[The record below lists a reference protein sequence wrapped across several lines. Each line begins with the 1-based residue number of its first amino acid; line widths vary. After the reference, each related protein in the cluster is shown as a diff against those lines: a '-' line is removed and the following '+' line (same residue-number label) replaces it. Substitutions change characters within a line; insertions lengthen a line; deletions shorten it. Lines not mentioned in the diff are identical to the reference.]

1 MKKYIAILL
10 AALMLISITPFTT
23 FAYYGDYYDDYYDYY
38 NDYGDLV
45 VSVMGDDRYP
55 IDGAIVKIYDSFGRD
70 VTPSGYGN
78 TYTLPYGYYTVVAT
92 YMGVESRET
101 AVVNSSTN
109 YVSLTLSTSNN
120 YKYTFVVNTVDRNG
134 FDIRDLDVRV
144 YDQYDREITSSG
156 GVYTIGYAGKYRVDV
171 YSGYKLVKSAY
182 FDYTDI
188 KSGAL
193 TVNID
198 GGFESADAPR
208 ALTDTLKIAK
218 DIRRCGDYSSV
229 SKDIRNKFETSLDT
243 VSNIV
248 DDFKYGKFSYSYNGR
263 YYDKY
268 GKYYNGYYRNYDS
281 YRNGYY
287 YVNGIPYSYYEFY
300 KNFGY
305 YPDEYD
311 KGRGYNYTADWY
323 LDKYNGLSMRYYVE
337 TLVDAANAV
346 LDDMPI
352 SSLCTRDIGHLKYP
366 SIYDYNGF
374 DTIGSYDNKT
384 VKEANELIAEA
395 KTLKDKRNDSYWK
408 KYKDNLEKA
417 INETNKALKGNGG
430 LKNAVE
436 NLRKAIAE
444 AKKNDGKLYTRRAY
458 MKGLTS
464 TTFSPSGTLTRA
476 EMAQIIANLLEQSGK
491 NYSYGTANFSD
502 VSQSAWY
509 YNAVRAASNYG
520 IMVGRPG
527 GKFDPQGL
535 VSKEE
540 LIVIAARLGGHEAMN
555 GNTFQ
560 IKEHYWSVP
569 YIERALTNGWIE
581 YGQFNPSEKISR
593 GETAKIINKA
603 IGYGADKEYID
614 KNTNTMTTFDDVD
627 RTNPY
632 YYEILVATNTISYQR
647 TETLRIWRAHVTKN
661 GTWSDSNFG
670 NGDVISPIK

>member
-1 MKKYIAILL
+1 MKKYIALILTG
-10 AALMLISITPFTT
+10 LMLISLMPYKTS
-23 FAYYGDYYDDYYDYY
+23 AY
-38 NDYGDLV
+38 NDLYGNLTV
-45 VSVMGDDRYP
+45 NVYGDDRRP
-55 IDGAIVKIYDSFGRD
+55 INGAIVKIYDSYGNDFS
-70 VTPSGYGN
+70 TSGYYYNN
-78 TYTLPYGYYTVVAT
+78 TYTLPYGYYDVVAT
-92 YMGVESRET
+92 YMGFEARAT
-101 AVVNSSTN
+101 AEVYSDNN
-109 YVSLTLSTSNN
+109 YVDLTLSTSNN

-134 FDIRDLDVRV
+134 FDIKNLDTRV
-144 YDQYDREITSSG
+144 YDQYDREITSVG
-156 GVYTIGYAGKYRVDV
+156 GLYTIGYAGKYRVDV

-182 FDYTDI
+182 FDYSDI
-188 KSGAL
+188 KSGTL

-198 GGFESADAPR
+198 GGFYAADAPR
-208 ALTDTLKIAK
+208 ALTDTLRIAK
-218 DIRRCGDYSSV
+218 NIRRCGDYGSV
-229 SKDIRNKFETSLDT
+229 SPALRQNFESNLDI

-248 DDFKYGKFSYSYNGR
+248 DDFKDGKFSYSYNGR

-300 KNFGY
+300 KKFGY
-305 YPDEYD
+305 YPDQYD
-311 KGRGYNYTADWY
+311 NGMGYNYTADWY
-323 LDKYNGLSMRYYVE
+323 IDKYNGLSMRYYVE
-337 TLVDAANAV
+337 ALVDASNAV
-346 LDDMPI
+346 LGDMPT
-352 SSLCTRDIGHLKYP
+352 SSLCTRDIGRLSYP
-366 SIYDYNGF
+366 SVYDYNGF

-384 VKEANELIAEA
+384 VKEANDLIAEA
-395 KTLKDKRNDSYWK
+395 RKLKDKRSDSYWK
-408 KYKDNLEKA
+408 KYSDALQKA
-417 INETNKALKGNGG
+417 IDETNKAIKGNGG
-430 LKNAVE
+430 LKNAVA
-436 NLRKAIAE
+436 NLKKAIDD

-476 EMAQIIANLLEQSGK
+476 EMAQIIANLLEQSGT

-502 VSQSAWY
+502 VSHSAWY

-540 LIVIAARLGGHEAMN
+540 LIVIAARLGGHEAMA

-569 YIERALTNGWIE
+569 YIERALNSGWISMD
-581 YGQFNPSEKISR
+581 QNFNPSEKISR
-593 GETAKIINKA
+593 GETAKIINKS
-603 IGYGADKEYID
+603 IGYGADREYID
-614 KNTNTMTTFDDVD
+614 KNTNTMTTFDDVG
-627 RTNPY
+627 RMNPY

-647 TETLRIWRAHVTKN
+647 TENLRIWRAHVTQN

-670 NGDVISPIK
+670 NGDLISPIK

>member
-23 FAYYGDYYDDYYDYY
+23 FAYYGDYYDDYY

-70 VTPSGYGN
+70 VTPSGYRN
-78 TYTLPYGYYTVVAT
+78 TYTLPYGYYTVIAT

-101 AVVNSSTN
+101 AVVNSSRN

-144 YDQYDREITSSG
+144 YDQYDREITSAG

-243 VSNIV
+243 VSSIV
-248 DDFKYGKFSYSYNGR
+248 DDFKYGKFSYAYNGR

-300 KNFGY
+300 KKFGY

-395 KTLKDKRNDSYWK
+395 KKLKDKRNDSYWK

-417 INETNKALKGNGG
+417 IAETNKALKGNGG

-436 NLRKAIAE
+436 NLRKAIDE
-444 AKKNDGKLYTRRAY
+444 ARKNDGKLYTRRAY

-647 TETLRIWRAHVTKN
+647 TENLRIWRAHVTKN

>member
-1 MKKYIAILL
+1 MKKYIALILTG
-10 AALMLISITPFTT
+10 LMLISLMPYKTS
-23 FAYYGDYYDDYYDYY
+23 AY
-38 NDYGDLV
+38 NDLYGNLTV
-45 VSVMGDDRYP
+45 NVYGDDRRP
-55 IDGAIVKIYDSFGRD
+55 INGAIVKIYDSYGNDFS
-70 VTPSGYGN
+70 TSGYYYNN
-78 TYTLPYGYYTVVAT
+78 TYTLPYGYYDVVAT
-92 YMGVESRET
+92 YMGFEARAT
-101 AVVNSSTN
+101 AEVYSDNN
-109 YVSLTLSTSNN
+109 YVDLTLSTSNN

-134 FDIRDLDVRV
+134 FDIKNLDTRV
-144 YDQYDREITSSG
+144 YDQYDREITSVG
-156 GVYTIGYAGKYRVDV
+156 GLYTIGYAGKYRVDV

-182 FDYTDI
+182 FDYSDI
-188 KSGAL
+188 KSGTL

-198 GGFESADAPR
+198 GGFYAADAPR
-208 ALTDTLKIAK
+208 ALTDTLRIAK
-218 DIRRCGDYSSV
+218 NIRRCGDYGSV
-229 SKDIRNKFETSLDT
+229 SPALRQNFESNLDI

-248 DDFKYGKFSYSYNGR
+248 DDFKDGKFSYSYNGR

-300 KNFGY
+300 KKFGY
-305 YPDEYD
+305 YPDQYD
-311 KGRGYNYTADWY
+311 NGMGYNYTADWY
-323 LDKYNGLSMRYYVE
+323 IDKYNGLSMRYYVE
-337 TLVDAANAV
+337 ALVDASNAV
-346 LDDMPI
+346 LGDMPT
-352 SSLCTRDIGHLKYP
+352 SSLCTRDIGRLSYP
-366 SIYDYNGF
+366 SVYDYNGF

-384 VKEANELIAEA
+384 VKEANDLIAEA
-395 KTLKDKRNDSYWK
+395 RKLKDKRSDSYWK
-408 KYKDNLEKA
+408 KYSDALQKA
-417 INETNKALKGNGG
+417 IDETNKAIKGNGG
-430 LKNAVE
+430 LKNAVA
-436 NLRKAIAE
+436 NLKKAIDD

-540 LIVIAARLGGHEAMN
+540 LIVIAARLGGHEAMA

-569 YIERALTNGWIE
+569 YIERALNSGWISMD
-581 YGQFNPSEKISR
+581 QNFNPSEKISR
-593 GETAKIINKA
+593 GETAKIINKS
-603 IGYGADKEYID
+603 IGYGADREYID
-614 KNTNTMTTFDDVD
+614 KNTNTMTTFDDVG
-627 RTNPY
+627 RMNPY

-647 TETLRIWRAHVTKN
+647 TENLRIWRAHVTQN

-670 NGDVISPIK
+670 NGDLISPIK

>member
-1 MKKYIAILL
+1 MKKYIAIIL
-10 AALMLISITPFTT
+10 AALMLISIMPFKT
-23 FAYYGDYYDDYYDYY
+23 FAYYGDDYYY
-38 NDYGDLV
+38 DYGDLL

-55 IDGAIVKIYDSFGRD
+55 IDGAVVKIYDSFGRE
-70 VTPSGYGN
+70 VTPSGYRN

-92 YMGVESRET
+92 YMGVEARET
-101 AVVNSSTN
+101 AVVNSSRN

-144 YDQYDREITSSG
+144 YDQYDREITSAG

-229 SKDIRNKFETSLDT
+229 SKDLRNKFETSLDT

-248 DDFKYGKFSYSYNGR
+248 DDFKYGKFSYAYNGR

-300 KNFGY
+300 KKFGY

-395 KTLKDKRNDSYWK
+395 KKLKDKRNDSYWK

-417 INETNKALKGNGG
+417 IAETNKALKGNGG

>member
-1 MKKYIAILL
+1 MKKYIAIIL

-23 FAYYGDYYDDYYDYY
+23 FAYYGDYYDNYY
-38 NDYGDLV
+38 NNYGDLV

-55 IDGAIVKIYDSFGRD
+55 IDGAIVKIYDFDGRE
-70 VTPSGYGN
+70 VTPRGYYN
-78 TYTLPYGYYTVVAT
+78 TYTLPYGYYTVIAT

-101 AVVNSSTN
+101 AVVDSSRN

-218 DIRRCGDYSSV
+218 DIRRCGDYGSV

-263 YYDKY
+263 FYDKY
-268 GKYYNGYYRNYDS
+268 GKYY
-281 YRNGYY
+281 NGYY

-300 KNFGY
+300 KKFGY

-311 KGRGYNYTADWY
+311 KGRGYNYSADWY

-395 KTLKDKRNDSYWK
+395 KKLKDKRNDSYWK

-417 INETNKALKGNGG
+417 IAETNKALKGNGG
-430 LKNAVE
+430 LKTAVE

>member
-1 MKKYIAILL
+1 MKKYIAIIL
-10 AALMLISITPFTT
+10 AALMLISITPFRT
-23 FAYYGDYYDDYYDYY
+23 FAYYGDDYY
-38 NDYGDLV
+38 NYYNEYGDLI

-55 IDGAIVKIYDSFGRD
+55 IDGVIVKIYDSYGRE
-70 VTPSGYGN
+70 VTPRGYGN

-109 YVSLTLSTSNN
+109 YLNLTLSTSNN

-134 FDIRDLDVRV
+134 FDIRDLDTRV
-144 YDQYDREITSSG
+144 YDQYDREISSVG

-218 DIRRCGDYSSV
+218 DIRRCGDYGSV
-229 SKDIRNKFETSLDT
+229 SKDLRNKFETSLDT

-300 KNFGY
+300 KKFGY

-311 KGRGYNYTADWY
+311 KGRGYNYNYTADWY

-395 KTLKDKRNDSYWK
+395 KKLKDKRNDSYWK

-417 INETNKALKGNGG
+417 IDETNKALKGNGG

-436 NLRKAIAE
+436 NLRKAIDE

-647 TETLRIWRAHVTKN
+647 TENLRIWRAHVTKN

>member
-1 MKKYIAILL
+1 MKKYIAIIL

-45 VSVMGDDRYP
+45 VTVMGDDRYP
-55 IDGAIVKIYDSFGRD
+55 IDGAIVTIYDSFGRE
-70 VTPSGYGN
+70 VTPIGYGN
-78 TYTLPYGYYTVVAT
+78 TYRLPYGRYMVVAT

-101 AVVNSSTN
+101 AVVDSSRN

-134 FDIRDLDVRV
+134 FDIRDLDTRV
-144 YDQYDREITSSG
+144 YDQYDREISSVG
-156 GVYTIGYAGKYRVDV
+156 GLYTIGYAGKYRVDV

-218 DIRRCGDYSSV
+218 DIRRCGDYGSV

-300 KNFGY
+300 KKFGY

-395 KTLKDKRNDSYWK
+395 KKLKDKRNDSYWK

-417 INETNKALKGNGG
+417 IAETNKALKGNGG

>member
-1 MKKYIAILL
+1 MKKYIAIIL
-10 AALMLISITPFTT
+10 AALMLISITPFKT
-23 FAYYGDYYDDYYDYY
+23 FAYYGDDYY
-38 NDYGDLV
+38 NDYGDLI

-70 VTPSGYGN
+70 VTPSGYRN
-78 TYTLPYGYYTVVAT
+78 TYALPYGYYTVIAT
-92 YMGVESRET
+92 YMGVEARET
-101 AVVNSSTN
+101 AVVDSSTN

-144 YDQYDREITSSG
+144 YDEYDREITSAG
-156 GVYTIGYAGKYRVDV
+156 GVYSIGYTGKYRVDV

-188 KSGAL
+188 KSGTL

-198 GGFESADAPR
+198 GGFEAADAPR

-229 SKDIRNKFETSLDT
+229 SKDLRNKFETSLDT

-300 KNFGY
+300 KKFGY

-311 KGRGYNYTADWY
+311 KGRSYNYTADWY

-395 KTLKDKRNDSYWK
+395 KKLKDKRNDSYWK

-417 INETNKALKGNGG
+417 IDETNKALKGNGV

-436 NLRKAIAE
+436 NLRKAIDD
-444 AKKNDGKLYTRRAY
+444 AKKN
-458 MKGLTS
+458 
-464 TTFSPSGTLTRA
+464 
-476 EMAQIIANLLEQSGK
+476 E
-491 NYSYGTANFSD
+491 
-502 VSQSAWY
+502 
-509 YNAVRAASNYG
+509 
-520 IMVGRPG
+520 
-527 GKFDPQGL
+527 
-535 VSKEE
+535 
-540 LIVIAARLGGHEAMN
+540 
-555 GNTFQ
+555 
-560 IKEHYWSVP
+560 
-569 YIERALTNGWIE
+569 
-581 YGQFNPSEKISR
+581 
-593 GETAKIINKA
+593 
-603 IGYGADKEYID
+603 
-614 KNTNTMTTFDDVD
+614 
-627 RTNPY
+627 
-632 YYEILVATNTISYQR
+632 
-647 TETLRIWRAHVTKN
+647 
-661 GTWSDSNFG
+661 
-670 NGDVISPIK
+670 

>member
-1 MKKYIAILL
+1 MKKYIALILTG
-10 AALMLISITPFTT
+10 LMLISLMPYKTS
-23 FAYYGDYYDDYYDYY
+23 AYNYL
-38 NDYGDLV
+38 YGDLTV
-45 VSVMGDDRYP
+45 NVYGDDRRP
-55 IDGAIVKIYDSFGRD
+55 INGAIVTIYDSYGND
-70 VTPSGYGN
+70 VTPGGYRN
-78 TYTLPYGYYTVVAT
+78 TYTLPYGSYDVVAT
-92 YMGVESRET
+92 YMGFEARAT
-101 AVVNSSTN
+101 ALVYSDNN
-109 YVSLTLSTSNN
+109 YVDLTLSTSNN

-134 FDIRDLDVRV
+134 FDIKNLDTRV
-144 YDQYDREITSSG
+144 YDQYDREITSVG
-156 GVYTIGYAGKYRVDV
+156 GLYTIGYAEKYRVDV
-171 YSGYKLVKSAY
+171 YSGYKLVKSTY

-188 KSGAL
+188 KSGTL

-198 GGFESADAPR
+198 GGFEAADAPR

-248 DDFKYGKFSYSYNGR
+248 DDFKDGKFSYAYNGR

-300 KNFGY
+300 KKFGY

-323 LDKYNGLSMRYYVE
+323 IDKYNGLSMRYYVE
-337 TLVDAANAV
+337 ALVDASNAV
-346 LDDMPI
+346 LGDMPT
-352 SSLCTRDIGHLKYP
+352 SSLCTRDIGRLSYP
-366 SIYDYNGF
+366 SVYDYNGF

-384 VKEANELIAEA
+384 VKEANDLIAEA
-395 KTLKDKRNDSYWK
+395 RKLKDKRNDSYWK
-408 KYKDNLEKA
+408 KYSDALQKA
-417 INETNKALKGNGG
+417 IDETNKALKGNGG
-430 LKNAVE
+430 LKNAVA
-436 NLRKAIAE
+436 NLKKVIDD

-458 MKGLTS
+458 MKGITS
-464 TTFSPSGTLTRA
+464 MTFSPSGTLTRA
-476 EMAQIIANLLEQSGK
+476 EMAQIIANLLSQSGK
-491 NYSYGTANFSD
+491 NYSYGAVNFND
-502 VSQSAWY
+502 VTENSWY
-509 YNAVRAASNYG
+509 YNAVRVASNYG

-527 GKFDPQGL
+527 GNFDPQGL

-540 LIVIAARLGGHEAMN
+540 LIVIAARLGGHEAMA

-569 YIERALTNGWIE
+569 YIERALNSGWISMDKN
-581 YGQFNPSEKISR
+581 FNPSEKISR
-593 GETAKIINKA
+593 GETAKIINKS

-614 KNTNTMTTFDDVD
+614 KNIDTMTTFDDVD

-632 YYEILVATNTISYQR
+632 YYEIVVATNTISYQR
-647 TETLRIWRAHVTKN
+647 TDSLRIWRAHVTQN

-670 NGDVISPIK
+670 NGDLISPIK

>member
-1 MKKYIAILL
+1 MKKYIALILTG
-10 AALMLISITPFTT
+10 LMLISLMPYKTS
-23 FAYYGDYYDDYYDYY
+23 AY
-38 NDYGDLV
+38 NDLYGNLTV
-45 VSVMGDDRYP
+45 NVYGDDRRP
-55 IDGAIVKIYDSFGRD
+55 INGAIVKIYDSYGNDFS
-70 VTPSGYGN
+70 TSGYYYNN
-78 TYTLPYGYYTVVAT
+78 TYTLPYGYYDVVAT
-92 YMGVESRET
+92 YMGFEARAT
-101 AVVNSSTN
+101 AEVYSDNN
-109 YVSLTLSTSNN
+109 YVDLTLSTSNN

-134 FDIRDLDVRV
+134 FDIKNLDTRV
-144 YDQYDREITSSG
+144 YDQYDREITSVG
-156 GVYTIGYAGKYRVDV
+156 GLYTIGYAGKYRVDV

-182 FDYTDI
+182 FDYSDI
-188 KSGAL
+188 KSGTL

-198 GGFESADAPR
+198 GGFYSADAPR
-208 ALTDTLKIAK
+208 ALTDTLRIAK
-218 DIRRCGDYSSV
+218 NIRRCGDYGSV
-229 SKDIRNKFETSLDT
+229 SPALRQNFESNLDI

-248 DDFKYGKFSYSYNGR
+248 DDFKDGKFSYSYNGR

-300 KNFGY
+300 KKFGY

-395 KTLKDKRNDSYWK
+395 KKLKDKRNDSYWK

-417 INETNKALKGNGG
+417 IDETNKALKGNGG

-436 NLRKAIAE
+436 NLRKAIDE

-569 YIERALTNGWIE
+569 YIERALTNGWISMD
-581 YGQFNPSEKISR
+581 QNFNPSEKISR

-614 KNTNTMTTFDDVD
+614 KNTNTMTTFDDVG
-627 RTNPY
+627 RMNPY

-647 TETLRIWRAHVTKN
+647 TENLRIWRAHVTQN

>member
-1 MKKYIAILL
+1 MKKYIALILTG
-10 AALMLISITPFTT
+10 LMLISLMPYKTS
-23 FAYYGDYYDDYYDYY
+23 ADNYL
-38 NDYGDLV
+38 YGDLTV
-45 VSVMGDDRYP
+45 NVYGDDRRP
-55 IDGAIVKIYDSFGRD
+55 INGAIVTIYDLNGSD
-70 VTPSGYGN
+70 VTPSGYYNYN

-92 YMGVESRET
+92 YMGFEARET
-101 AVVNSSTN
+101 VMVDSSTN

-134 FDIRDLDVRV
+134 FDIKNLDTRV
-144 YDQYDREITSSG
+144 YDQYDREITSVG
-156 GVYTIGYAGKYRVDV
+156 GLYTIGYAGKYRVDV

-182 FDYTDI
+182 FDYSDI
-188 KSGAL
+188 KSGTL

-198 GGFESADAPR
+198 GGFYAADAPR
-208 ALTDTLKIAK
+208 ALTDTLRIAK
-218 DIRRCGDYSSV
+218 NIRRCGDYGSV
-229 SKDIRNKFETSLDT
+229 SPALRQNFESNLDI

-248 DDFKYGKFSYSYNGR
+248 DDFKDGKFSYAYNGR

-268 GKYYNGYYRNYDS
+268 GKYNNGYYRNYDS

-300 KNFGY
+300 KKFGY
-305 YPDEYD
+305 YPDQYD
-311 KGRGYNYTADWY
+311 NGMGYNYTADWY
-323 LDKYNGLSMRYYVE
+323 IDKYNGLSMRYYVE
-337 TLVDAANAV
+337 ALVDASNAV
-346 LDDMPI
+346 LGDMPI
-352 SSLCTRDIGHLKYP
+352 SSLCTRDIGRLSYP
-366 SIYDYNGF
+366 SVYDYNGF

-384 VKEANELIAEA
+384 VKEANDLIAEA
-395 KTLKDKRNDSYWK
+395 RKLKDKRSDSYWK
-408 KYKDNLEKA
+408 KYSDALQKA
-417 INETNKALKGNGG
+417 IDETNKALKGNGG

-436 NLRKAIAE
+436 NLRKAIDE

-569 YIERALTNGWIE
+569 YIERALTNGWISMD
-581 YGQFNPSEKISR
+581 QNFNPSEKISR

-614 KNTNTMTTFDDVD
+614 KNTNTMTTFDDVG
-627 RTNPY
+627 RMNPY

-647 TETLRIWRAHVTKN
+647 TDSLRIWRAHVTQN

-670 NGDVISPIK
+670 NGDLISPIK

>member
-1 MKKYIAILL
+1 MKKYIAIIL
-10 AALMLISITPFTT
+10 AALMLISVTPFTT
-23 FAYYGDYYDDYYDYY
+23 FAYYGDYYDDYY
-38 NDYGDLV
+38 NDYGDLI

-55 IDGAIVKIYDSFGRD
+55 IDGAIVKIYDSFGRE
-70 VTPSGYGN
+70 VTPRGYGN
-78 TYTLPYGYYTVVAT
+78 TYTLPYGYYTVIAT

-101 AVVNSSTN
+101 AVVDSSRN

-144 YDQYDREITSSG
+144 YDEYDREITSSG

-198 GGFESADAPR
+198 GGFEAADAPR

-243 VSNIV
+243 VSSIV
-248 DDFKYGKFSYSYNGR
+248 DDFKYGKFSYAYNGR

-300 KNFGY
+300 KKFGY

-395 KTLKDKRNDSYWK
+395 KKLKDKRNDSYWK

-436 NLRKAIAE
+436 NLKKAIAE

-614 KNTNTMTTFDDVD
+614 KNTNTMTTFNDVD

>member
-1 MKKYIAILL
+1 MKKYIALILTG
-10 AALMLISITPFTT
+10 LMLISLMPYKTS
-23 FAYYGDYYDDYYDYY
+23 AY
-38 NDYGDLV
+38 NDLYGNLTV
-45 VSVMGDDRYP
+45 NVYGDDRRP
-55 IDGAIVKIYDSFGRD
+55 INGAIVKIYDSYGNDFS
-70 VTPSGYGN
+70 TSGYYN
-78 TYTLPYGYYTVVAT
+78 TYRLPYGRYNVVAT
-92 YMGVESRET
+92 YMGFEASAT
-101 AVVNSSTN
+101 AVVDSDNN
-109 YVSLTLSTSNN
+109 YVDLTLSTSNN
-120 YKYTFVVNTVDRNG
+120 YKYTFVVNTVDGNG
-134 FDIRDLDVRV
+134 FDIKNLDTRV
-144 YDQYDREITSSG
+144 YDQYDREITSVG
-156 GVYTIGYAGKYRVDV
+156 GLYTIGYAGKYRVDV

-182 FDYTDI
+182 FDYSDI
-188 KSGAL
+188 KSGTL

-198 GGFESADAPR
+198 GGFYAADAPR
-208 ALTDTLKIAK
+208 ALTDTLRIAK
-218 DIRRCGDYSSV
+218 NIRRCGDYGSV
-229 SKDIRNKFETSLDT
+229 SPALRQNFESNLDI

-248 DDFKYGKFSYSYNGR
+248 DDFKDGKFSYSYNGR

-300 KNFGY
+300 KKFGY
-305 YPDEYD
+305 YPDQYD
-311 KGRGYNYTADWY
+311 NGMGYNYTADWY
-323 LDKYNGLSMRYYVE
+323 IDKYNGLSMRYYVE
-337 TLVDAANAV
+337 ALVDAANAV

-384 VKEANELIAEA
+384 VKEANDLIAEA
-395 KTLKDKRNDSYWK
+395 RKLKDKRNDSYWK

-417 INETNKALKGNGG
+417 IDETNKALKGNGG

-436 NLRKAIAE
+436 NLRKAIDE

-569 YIERALTNGWIE
+569 YIERALTNGWISME
-581 YGQFNPSEKISR
+581 QNFNPSEKISR

-614 KNTNTMTTFDDVD
+614 KNTNTMTTFDDVG
-627 RTNPY
+627 RMNPY

-647 TETLRIWRAHVTKN
+647 TENLRIWRAHVTQN

>member
-1 MKKYIAILL
+1 MKKYIALILTG
-10 AALMLISITPFTT
+10 LMLISLMPYKTS
-23 FAYYGDYYDDYYDYY
+23 ADNYL
-38 NDYGDLV
+38 YGDLTV
-45 VSVMGDDRYP
+45 NVYGDDRRP
-55 IDGAIVKIYDSFGRD
+55 INGAIVTIYDSYGND
-70 VTPSGYGN
+70 VTPSGYYN
-78 TYTLPYGYYTVVAT
+78 TYRLPYGSYDVVAT
-92 YMGVESRET
+92 YMGFEARET
-101 AVVNSSTN
+101 VMVYSDNN
-109 YVSLTLSTSNN
+109 YVDLTLSTSNN

-134 FDIRDLDVRV
+134 FDIKNLDTRV
-144 YDQYDREITSSG
+144 YDQYDREITSVG
-156 GVYTIGYAGKYRVDV
+156 GLYTIGYAGKYRVDV

-182 FDYTDI
+182 FDYSDI
-188 KSGAL
+188 KSGTL

-198 GGFESADAPR
+198 GGFYAADAPR
-208 ALTDTLKIAK
+208 ALTDTLRIAK
-218 DIRRCGDYSSV
+218 NIRRCGDYGSV
-229 SKDIRNKFETSLDT
+229 SPALRQNFESNLDI

-248 DDFKYGKFSYSYNGR
+248 DDFKDGKFSYSYNGR

-300 KNFGY
+300 KKFGY
-305 YPDEYD
+305 YPDQYD
-311 KGRGYNYTADWY
+311 NGMGYNYTADWY
-323 LDKYNGLSMRYYVE
+323 IDKYNGLSMRYYVE
-337 TLVDAANAV
+337 ALVDAANAV
-346 LDDMPI
+346 LGDMPL
-352 SSLCTRDIGHLKYP
+352 SSLCTRDIGRLSYP

-395 KTLKDKRNDSYWK
+395 KKLKDKRNDSYWK

-417 INETNKALKGNGG
+417 IDETNKALKGNGG

-436 NLRKAIAE
+436 NLRKAIDE

-569 YIERALTNGWIE
+569 YIERALTNGWISMD
-581 YGQFNPSEKISR
+581 QNFNPSEKISR

-627 RTNPY
+627 RMNPY

-647 TETLRIWRAHVTKN
+647 TENLRIWRAHVTQN

>member
-1 MKKYIAILL
+1 MKKYIALILTG
-10 AALMLISITPFTT
+10 LMLISLMPYKTS
-23 FAYYGDYYDDYYDYY
+23 AY
-38 NDYGDLV
+38 NDGYGNLTV
-45 VSVMGDDRYP
+45 NVYGDDRRP
-55 IDGAIVKIYDSFGRD
+55 INGAIVTIYDSNGSD
-70 VTPSGYGN
+70 VTPSGYYNYN
-78 TYTLPYGYYTVVAT
+78 TYTLPYGYYDVVAT
-92 YMGVESRET
+92 YMGFEARET
-101 AVVNSSTN
+101 VMVYSDNN
-109 YVSLTLSTSNN
+109 YVDLTLSTSNN
-120 YKYTFVVNTVDRNG
+120 YKYTFVINTVDRNG
-134 FDIRDLDVRV
+134 FDIKNLDTRV
-144 YDQYDREITSSG
+144 YDQYDREITSVG
-156 GVYTIGYAGKYRVDV
+156 GLYTIGYAGKYRVDV
-171 YSGYKLVKSAY
+171 YSGYKLVKSVY
-182 FDYTDI
+182 FDYSDI
-188 KSGAL
+188 KSGTL

-198 GGFESADAPR
+198 GGFYAADAPR
-208 ALTDTLKIAK
+208 ALTDTLRIAK
-218 DIRRCGDYSSV
+218 NIRRCGDYGSV
-229 SKDIRNKFETSLDT
+229 SPALRQNFESNLDI

-248 DDFKYGKFSYSYNGR
+248 DDFKDGKFSYSYNGR

-300 KNFGY
+300 KKFGY
-305 YPDEYD
+305 YPDQYD
-311 KGRGYNYTADWY
+311 NGMGYNYTADWY
-323 LDKYNGLSMRYYVE
+323 IDKYNGLSMRYYVE
-337 TLVDAANAV
+337 ALVDASNAV
-346 LDDMPI
+346 LGDMPT
-352 SSLCTRDIGHLKYP
+352 SSLCTRDIGRLSYP

-384 VKEANELIAEA
+384 VKEANDLIAEA
-395 KTLKDKRNDSYWK
+395 RKLKDKRSDSYWK
-408 KYKDNLEKA
+408 KYSDALQKA
-417 INETNKALKGNGG
+417 IDETNKAIKGNGG
-430 LKNAVE
+430 LKNAVA
-436 NLRKAIAE
+436 NLKKAIDD
-444 AKKNDGKLYTRRAY
+444 AKKNDGKVYTRRAY

-569 YIERALTNGWIE
+569 YIERALTNGWISMD
-581 YGQFNPSEKISR
+581 QNFNPSEKISR

-627 RTNPY
+627 RMNPY

-647 TETLRIWRAHVTKN
+647 TENLRIWRAHVTKN

>member
-1 MKKYIAILL
+1 MKKYIAIIL
-10 AALMLISITPFTT
+10 AALMLISIMPFKT
-23 FAYYGDYYDDYYDYY
+23 FAYYGDDYYY
-38 NDYGDLV
+38 DYGDLV

-55 IDGAIVKIYDSFGRD
+55 IDGAIVKIYDSYGRD
-70 VTPSGYGN
+70 VTPYGYGN
-78 TYTLPYGYYTVVAT
+78 TYTLPYGYYTVIAT

-101 AVVNSSTN
+101 AVVNSSRN

-144 YDQYDREITSSG
+144 YDQYDREITSAG

-198 GGFESADAPR
+198 GGFEAADAPR

-300 KNFGY
+300 KKFGY

-311 KGRGYNYTADWY
+311 KGLGYNYTADWY

-395 KTLKDKRNDSYWK
+395 KKLKDKRNDSYWK

-430 LKNAVE
+430 LKTAVE
-436 NLRKAIAE
+436 NLRKAIDE

-569 YIERALTNGWIE
+569 YIERALTNGWIS

>member
-23 FAYYGDYYDDYYDYY
+23 FAYYGDYYDDYY

-78 TYTLPYGYYTVVAT
+78 TYTLPYGYYTVIAT

-144 YDQYDREITSSG
+144 YDQYDREITSAG

-243 VSNIV
+243 VSSIV
-248 DDFKYGKFSYSYNGR
+248 DDFKYGKFSYAYNGR

-300 KNFGY
+300 KKFGY

-311 KGRGYNYTADWY
+311 KGRGYNYSADWY

-395 KTLKDKRNDSYWK
+395 KKLKDKRNDSYWK

-417 INETNKALKGNGG
+417 IAETNKALKGNGG

-436 NLRKAIAE
+436 KLRKAIDE

-647 TETLRIWRAHVTKN
+647 TENLRIWRAHVTKN